1 MRGLI
6 LFVAGILVG
15 TAVQM
20 GVVQGQAAQP
30 AVRLNHVAITVANIN
45 EALAWYRDK
54 MGFQEVIRNV
64 SPQGELRSAY
74 IQVSRDTFLEIQQ
87 ANAQQQPGLNH
98 FGLETNDIKA
108 TAATFRQRGA
118 TVSEPSST
126 PSAFS
131 GGFLANVTD
140 PNSGG
145 RIELSEQPEATGK
158 LRKASENWK

>member
-1 MRGLI
+1 MRGLFI
-6 LFVAGILVG
+6 LAAGILI
-15 TAVQM
+15 
-20 GVVQGQAAQP
+20 GVATSNTVAQTQQP

-64 SPQGELRSAY
+64 GPQGELRSAY

-98 FGLETNDIKA
+98 FGLETDDIKTA
-108 TAATFRQRGA
+108 AATFRQRGA
-118 TVSEPSST
+118 TVSDPSST

-145 RIELSEQPEATGK
+145 RIELSEQPAATGK
-158 LRKASENWK
+158 LRKASESWK

>member
-1 MRGLI
+1 MRGLV
-6 LFVAGILVG
+6 LFIAGILVG

-20 GVVQGQAAQP
+20 GVVQGQSAQP
-30 AVRLNHVAITVANIN
+30 AVRLNHVAISVPNIN
-45 EALAWYRDK
+45 EALTWYSDK
-54 MGFQEVIRNV
+54 MGFHEVIRNTN
-64 SPQGELRSAY
+64 PQGELQSAY

-87 ANAQQQPGLNH
+87 ANAQRPAGLNH
-98 FGLETNDIKA
+98 WGLETNDIKA

-118 TVSEPSST
+118 TVSEPSAT

-158 LRKASENWK
+158 LRKASESWK

>member
-1 MRGLI
+1 MRGLV

-15 TAVQM
+15 TAIQI
-20 GVVQGQAAQP
+20 GVVQGQSAQP

-45 EALAWYRDK
+45 ESLVWYRDK

-64 SPQGELRSAY
+64 GPQGELRSAY

-98 FGLETNDIKA
+98 FGLETNDIK
-108 TAATFRQRGA
+108 TAAAAFRQRGA
-118 TVSEPSST
+118 TVSDPSST